1 MNLSHWEELAPA
13 KQEALMAEIVQQ
25 TRTRSMPLI
34 QYRLIHWNARITDAD
49 VKTLQAW
56 AYNSSH
62 AEGAGSPST
71 SSALDDVTQGK
82 LVFEKRCVGCHS
94 IEQNREGPRLAG
106 VYGRAAGSTPQ
117 FSYSEALKKAQITWN
132 DDSLEHW
139 LADPDTF
146 VPGNDMEFAVRKP
159 DERRNLIAYLKQ
171 LPPN

>member
-1 MNLSHWEELAPA
+1 MLRKA
-13 KQEALMAEIVQQ
+13 
-25 TRTRSMPLI
+25 
-34 QYRLIHWNARITDAD
+34 
-49 VKTLQAW
+49 
-56 AYNSSH
+56 
-62 AEGAGSPST
+62 
-71 SSALDDVTQGK
+71 K

-117 FSYSEALKKAQITWN
+117 FSYSEALKKAHVTWN
-132 DDSLEHW
+132 DDSLERW

-171 LPPN
+171 LPPNKEASANHNQ